1 MNAQSMTGYGRGVS
15 GNFKVE
21 IRSSN
26 HKNIDMSVN
35 LPYYLFSCEPE
46 IKKNIKKRFQRG
58 RIEVFIPKQEVEN
71 IKLKVNKSL
80 AREYYHAFESLKN
93 ELSLSD
99 SIGID
104 MLASQRDIF
113 LLDETEIDMKGLYD
127 ALDAALDELARS
139 RKEEGEALLKD
150 ISERISLVHSYVD
163 EIDRRRTAFTASAK
177 DKLNERLKEFL
188 GGMQMDETRLIQETA
203 VLIERTDI
211 TEEVVRIRS
220 HLRQFND
227 VIRSD
232 DAIGKK
238 LDFILQELRREIN
251 TIGSKAN
258 DFEISSHV
266 VEVKHELE
274 KIREQVQNLQ

>member
-1 MNAQSMTGYGRGVS
+1 
-15 GNFKVE
+15 
-21 IRSSN
+21 
-26 HKNIDMSVN
+26 
-35 LPYYLFSCEPE
+35 
-46 IKKNIKKRFQRG
+46 
-58 RIEVFIPKQEVEN
+58 
-71 IKLKVNKSL
+71 
-80 AREYYHAFESLKN
+80 
-93 ELSLSD
+93 
-99 SIGID
+99 
-104 MLASQRDIF
+104 
-113 LLDETEIDMKGLYD
+113 MKGLYS
-127 ALDAALDELARS
+127 ALDTALDELVRS